1 MQLVLSAVV
10 FINACNMAMP
20 SCGSLHLTLQLKELC
35 FSKLPTTSLQTR
47 PGLPNL
53 VELTWSGGLALLL
66 HCDPVPLPTLAAC
79 KLTVATE
86 LFARASILTK
96 L

>member
-1 MQLVLSAVV
+1 MVMS
-10 FINACNMAMP
+10 
-20 SCGSLHLTLQLKELC
+20 SCGSLHLNLQLKELC
-35 FSKLPTTSLQTR
+35 FSKPPTTSLPTR

-66 HCDPVPLPTLAAC
+66 RCDPLPLPTLAAC
-79 KLTVATE
+79 TLIVAE
-86 LFARASILTK
+86 LVACASILTK